1 MTWEWKSGTANTGTG
16 LQRPEI
22 PRLTRRLPLTRG
34 GGNPTP
40 TGGTPTGGGGTPSG
54 GGGGGGG
61 SGGGG
66 GGAPPT
72 GGDSPS
78 PEEPRDPEE
87 TDECGE
93 DDRENLVRFYEAAD
107 GDNWLKNENW
117 NSEEPLREWHGVN
130 TEDGEVV
137 SLRLPDNNLSG
148 DMPTEELLC
157 LNEDTE
163 IKELA
168 LWDNDGLLGEVP
180 DELAR
185 AVERAVLRDV
195 AEALELNTEWFDDY
209 EDPFNFSDWH
219 SGVTTD
225 EEGRVT
231 ELDFT
236 GEDIEG
242 EIPGRVFEE
251 LRRLRVIKTGCGV
264 TLEVEAPER
273 VSVMPADDCEEETA
287 PEDMEGMDGEGE
299 EPEVSGGGG
308 CALGQGDSSVSG
320 FGLFLVTLVVFAA
333 LGRRRAQG

>member
-1 MTWEWKSGTANTGTG
+1 MS
-16 LQRPEI
+16 
-22 PRLTRRLPLTRG
+22 
-34 GGNPTP
+34 
-40 TGGTPTGGGGTPSG
+40 
-54 GGGGGGG
+54 
-61 SGGGG
+61 
-66 GGAPPT
+66 
-72 GGDSPS
+72 
-78 PEEPRDPEE
+78 
-87 TDECGE
+87 
-93 DDRENLVRFYEAAD
+93 FYEATD
-107 GDNWLKNENW
+107 GENWLQNTNW
-117 NSEEPLREWHGVN
+117 NSEEPLGQWFGVD
-130 TEDGEVV
+130 TDEDGEVL
-137 SLRLPDNNLSG
+137 SLRLADNNLSG

-195 AEALELNTEWFDDY
+195 AAALELNTEWFDDY

-225 EEGRVT
+225 DDERVT

-242 EIPGRVFEE
+242 VIPGRVFEE

-273 VSVMPADDCEEETA
+273 VSVTMPDDCEEEEMA
-287 PEDMEGMDGEGE
+287 PEDMEGME
-299 EPEVSGGGG
+299 EEDTPASGGGG
-308 CALGQGDSSVSG
+308 CALGQGDSSVSA

-333 LGRRRAQG
+333 LERRRAQG